1 MFSFAEIMSIIS
13 AAGVIGTLIIG
24 FFNLFYSKVNLRLS
38 QEYNLR
44 LLDFEKRRDTLSTT
58 ISEYIAL
65 LDAHSL
71 SYMALSEKEYEG
83 KDLEIGAHYYKL
95 ETAFYKIKLNLN
107 TDNPSYTAFLTVL
120 EESLNTAETIKTNTT
135 LSELIASG
143 LRNEDAF
150 ATFYVQYLHKNE
162 KEKLNSD
169 CDLGELRVPYLGKVV
184 SAVNKLQQDKK
195 NIVSHA
201 QEYLKN
207 EKLLVTGK
215 KR

>member
-1 MFSFAEIMSIIS
+1 MFSFAETMSIIS

-24 FFNLFYSKVNLRLS
+24 FFNLFYSKINLRLS
-38 QEYNLR
+38 QEYNLK
-44 LLDFEKRRDTLSTT
+44 LLDFEKRRDTLTTT

-71 SYMALSEKEYEG
+71 SYMALSEEEYKG

-107 TDNPSYTAFLTVL
+107 TDNPIYTAFLTVL

-135 LSELIASG
+135 MAEMLASG

-150 ATFYVQYLHKNE
+150 ATFYVQYLHKNK
-162 KEKLNSD
+162 KEKLDAD
-169 CDLGELRVPYLGKVV
+169 CDLSELRVPYLGKVV
-184 SAVNKLQQDKK
+184 SAVNKLQKDKK
-195 NIVSHA
+195 NVVSHA